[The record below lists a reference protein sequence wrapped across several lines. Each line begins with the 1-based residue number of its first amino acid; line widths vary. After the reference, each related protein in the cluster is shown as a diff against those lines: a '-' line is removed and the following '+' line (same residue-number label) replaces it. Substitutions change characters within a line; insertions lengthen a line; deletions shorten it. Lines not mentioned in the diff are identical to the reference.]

1 MEEREMGKLAI
12 NSGKPVRTKG
22 WPEWPVYDERE
33 LRAVEEVVRSRH
45 WGGGLERSGEKEF
58 ELERRFAQ
66 FHDCEYGICVS
77 SGTAALHV
85 ALLAAGIG
93 KGDEVIVPAITWR
106 ATGTAVMMVGAVP
119 ILVDIDPE
127 TYCMD
132 ADKVEDAITER
143 TKAII
148 PVYNYGSSPDM
159 DKIVKIARDN
169 DLVVIEDC
177 ARAHG
182 FRWRDRSVGSIGDMG
197 CFSFQQ
203 GKFMTAGEG
212 GMIITNSREYMEK
225 CHSIKN
231 CGRIREG
238 DQYSRGSLNWFNY
251 RMTQFQAAILL
262 VQLTRLTEQRER
274 RDSNS
279 RYLSERL
286 EEIEGIEPIR
296 INPKL
301 TKRHPWPFAFKY
313 DPDCFNG
320 VSVERFC
327 EALRAEGVPC
337 GGIDSP
343 LYDQIV
349 FIEGTIPYRLY
360 VEGREDA
367 RKRCPVADEAPS
379 RTISIPQWVFLGTKS
394 DMDDIV
400 EAIVKIK
407 ENADEL

>member
-1 MEEREMGKLAI
+1 MGKLAI
-12 NSGKPVRTKG
+12 NSGKPVRTRK

-33 LRAVEEVVRSRH
+33 LRMLEEVLRSRR
-45 WGGGLERSGEKEF
+45 WGGGLGKSEEKES
-58 ELERRFAQ
+58 ELERKFAQ
-66 FHDCEYGICVS
+66 FHDCKYGICICN
-77 SGTAALHV
+77 GTAALHV
-85 ALLAAGIG
+85 ALLAAGVG

-127 TYCMD
+127 TYCLD
-132 ADKVEDAITER
+132 ANRIEEALTER

-159 DKIVKIARDN
+159 DRIMEIAEDN

-182 FRWRDRSVGSIGDMG
+182 FRWKNRSVGSIGDMG

-225 CHSIKN
+225 CHSIKD

-238 DQYSRGSLNWFNY
+238 DQYSIGSLNWFNY

-262 VQLTRLTEQRER
+262 VQLTRLAEQMER

-286 EEIEGIEPIR
+286 EEIDGVEPIR
-296 INPKL
+296 IEPRL

-313 DPDCFNG
+313 DPKQFNG
-320 VSVERFC
+320 ASVGRIC
-327 EALRAEGVPC
+327 EALRAEGIPC
-337 GGIDSP
+337 DEIDLP

-349 FIEGTIPYRLY
+349 FIKGTLPYRLY
-360 VEGREDA
+360 VEEKEKIRN
-367 RKRCPVADEAPS
+367 RCPVADEAP
-379 RTISIPQWVFLGTKS
+379 RKTISIPQWVFLGTKS

-400 EAIVKIK
+400 EAIIKIK